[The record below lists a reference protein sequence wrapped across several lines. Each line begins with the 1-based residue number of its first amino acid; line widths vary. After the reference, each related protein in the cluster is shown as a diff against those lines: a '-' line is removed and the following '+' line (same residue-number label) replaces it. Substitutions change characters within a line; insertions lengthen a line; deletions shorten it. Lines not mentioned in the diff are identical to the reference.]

1 MLRQKFKY
9 GLLDYLQDTVPTT
22 LKVESKQTHI
32 YSINYKGDFPFLE
45 FYFPKSNGSEFP
57 LCERK
62 GLIVDGTCVHEF
74 YEITTKNEK
83 LNLLDKWFCFTVD
96 EIINKKKTNK
106 NIRLFMLKHPFCLI
120 LLDNERKVVETPVVA
135 YKRPTS
141 ENIKSR
147 PKDAIMGPYYYFNVE
162 ERPNYQRVAL
172 FLGKIHVPMNFPKDD
187 WDKSQLKK
195 DLLKEMDETNK
206 YIRNTMRITDYD
218 GNWTAENDS
227 VYLGKLDLDDG
238 TSLKES
244 SQWVVKNIK
253 QIVALDE

>member
-1 MLRQKFKY
+1 
-9 GLLDYLQDTVPTT
+9 LLDYLQDTIPTT

-32 YSINYKGDFPFLE
+32 YSINYKGDLPFLE
-45 FYFPKSNGSEFP
+45 FYFPKSKWSEFP

-74 YEITTKNEK
+74 YEMTQQTNII
-83 LNLLDKWFCFTVD
+83 DHWFCFTVD

-106 NIRLFMLKHPFCLI
+106 NIRLFMLKHPYCLI
-120 LLDNERKVVETPVVA
+120 LLDRERKVVETPVVA
-135 YKRPTS
+135 YKTRHHI
-141 ENIKSR
+141 NIKSR
-147 PKDAIMGPYYYFNVE
+147 ATDSIMGPYYYFNVE

-172 FLGKIHVPMNFPKDD
+172 FLGKTHVPMNFPKDD

-195 DLLKEMDETNK
+195 DLLREMDETNK

-218 GNWTAENDS
+218 GKWSAVNDS